1 MKRNVLLFIC
11 GIFTAS
17 LLTANLGLTQETPTV
32 ANPQRPDVPAAQGPG
47 AFDPQWPDGG
57 AVEEP
62 EAPKES
68 PAEVPA
74 APAVPDPQR
83 PDEHRPVPSHANSN
97 EPSVIH
103 LTLTPAAEPVPA
115 LKYELLPGPPER
127 TPGNGATNYYRAFM
141 HAQQVVDAISKDQRG
156 MDQQDFDNWVQRSLR
171 EMPKEDM
178 EKWVVYFRH
187 ALAEVKAAAY
197 REQCHFELREQDL
210 RGLETVGFLLH
221 DFQFSRS
228 LGQALRVRARLEV
241 ANGKLDEALETVR
254 QGLQL
259 GRDTTEPNLLIN
271 GLIGIAIA
279 SLMQDELVEIID
291 QPGSPNLYW
300 ALASLPRPL
309 VNVHRGMRFE
319 MDMPERMFPF
329 LKDAETA
336 QRTPEE
342 WQKLL
347 IECMKSIPEIDGTT
361 SRMPEWQSRL
371 TATAGLMMLYPD
383 AKRRLIEEGMSR
395 EELEKMPVAQV
406 VAIQASR
413 AQKRLYHEVF
423 KWSTLP
429 YSQQGTKA
437 EETTKKLVAQMG
449 GPGQITAADPLF
461 LGRMLLP
468 AVHSA
473 MAAEIRLQTRFAAI
487 QTIEALRMHAAAH
500 DGQLPKA
507 LEDVTIVP
515 VPLNPA
521 TDNLFP
527 YEIKGGIATLTIP
540 ASAGRPAGDGRKFVI
555 QMENK

>member
-1 MKRNVLLFIC
+1 MAMTRNIIC
-11 GIFTAS
+11 HIAIAIAFS
-17 LLTANLGLTQETPTV
+17 LAPRLSLAQV
-32 ANPQRPDVPAAQGPG
+32 DDPQRPA
-47 AFDPQWPDGG
+47 
-57 AVEEP
+57 E
-62 EAPKES
+62 KETKRQ
-68 PAEVPA
+68 PPVA
-74 APAVPDPQR
+74 PDPQR
-83 PDEHRPVPSHANSN
+83 PDEHRPPVGHEHPN
-97 EPSVIH
+97 EPTVIR

-115 LKYELLPGPPER
+115 LKYELLPGPPQR

-141 HAQQVVDAISKDQRG
+141 HAQQVLDTINRDQRG
-156 MDQQDFDNWVQRSLR
+156 MSQQDFDTWLQSPLR
-171 EMPKEDM
+171 EMPKNEM
-178 EKWVVYFRH
+178 EKWVVYFRN
-187 ALAEVKAAAY
+187 ALAEVKTAAY
-197 REQCHFELREQDL
+197 RDHCRFELREQDL
-210 RGLETVGFLLH
+210 RGMDTIGFLLH

-228 LGQALRVRARLEV
+228 LGQALRVRGRLEV

-259 GRDTTEPNLLIN
+259 GHDTTEPNLLIN

-279 SLMQDELVEIID
+279 TLMQDELVEIID

-309 VNVHRGMRFE
+309 VSIQRGMRFE
-319 MDMPERMFPF
+319 MDMPERMLPF

-347 IECMKSIPEIDGTT
+347 VDCMKSLPEIDG
-361 SRMPEWQSRL
+361 SSSKMPEWQSRL
-371 TATAGLMMLYPD
+371 VATAGLMMLYPD
-383 AKRRLIEEGMSR
+383 CKRRLIDDGMSR
-395 EELEKMPVAQV
+395 DELEKMPVAQV

-413 AQKRLYHEVF
+413 AQKRIYHEVF
-423 KWSTLP
+423 KWSALP

-437 EETTKKLVAQMG
+437 EETTKRLVAEMG

-461 LGRMLLP
+461 LGRLLLP

-473 MAAEIRLQTRFAAI
+473 MAAEVRLQTRFAAI
-487 QTIEALRMHAAAH
+487 QTIEALRMYAATH

-521 TDNLFP
+521 TDKAFP
-527 YEIKGGIATLTIP
+527 YEFKDGVATLTVP
-540 ASAGRPAGDGRKFVI
+540 PPLGRPASEGRNYVI
-555 QMENK
+555 QMEGK